1 MESFEHVCRVAL
13 EQENERQHFV
23 VSTNVKFF
31 VRRKTKKA
39 AYDEY
44 QEHGYE
50 IDLVAAR
57 QGRLVLAEVK
67 SFFGSHGV
75 SRQSFRGLA
84 DESRRTSYDRFKVF
98 NDPQLRSDVAAAAC
112 DLYGY
117 KPGQV
122 EWRMYVGNFANGHEG
137 DVRAHLADLD
147 PPVRVV
153 GLAEITDC
161 LAGLAQRRTYT
172 DDPVIMTVKALSAA
186 GRLAPRHGA

>member
-13 EQENERQHFV
+13 EQECDGRHYV

-50 IDLVAAR
+50 IDLVGAR
-57 QGRLVLAEVK
+57 QGQLVLAEVK

-75 SRQSFRGLA
+75 GRQSFRGLA
-84 DESRRTSYDRFKVF
+84 DEGRRTTYDRFKVF
-98 NDPQLRSDVAAAAC
+98 NDPQLRSDVTLSAC
-112 DLYGY
+112 ASYGY
-117 KPGQV
+117 EPHQV
-122 EWRMYVGNFANGHEG
+122 EWRLYVGKFANGHEG
-137 DVRAHLADLD
+137 DVRTHLASLE

-153 GLAEITDC
+153 GLREIVATLTELGD
-161 LAGLAQRRTYT
+161 RRAYT
-172 DDPVIMTVKALSAA
+172 DDPVIMTVKALRAA
-186 GRLAPRHGA
+186 GRISPT